1 MADITVAVRLDPNNK
16 DPLDYYLLPALDM
29 SLPRLRLAENNGI
42 SIDSYR
48 FDSLEAFFDLAARV
62 KLSEVA

>member
-1 MADITVAVRLDPNNK
+1 MDQANRA
-16 DPLDYYLLPALDM
+16 PLDYYLLPKIDM

-42 SIDSYR
+42 SLDAYR
-48 FDSLEAFFDLAARV
+48 FDSLEPLFGLAARA